1 MLTHKILQKNGP
13 KFVTGLFNI
22 SENEM
27 YNLRSNNNMLML
39 PKSRTN
45 AMKRSFSYKAAYVW
59 NTLPI
64 DLKNT
69 VLTIDNF
76 KKKLERT

>member
-1 MLTHKILQKNGP
+1 MLTHKILQKNAP
-13 KFVTGLFNI
+13 KFVTELINI

-27 YNLRSNNNMLML
+27 YNLRSNNSMLML
-39 PKSRTN
+39 PKARTN
-45 AMKRSFSYKAAYVW
+45 VMKRSFSYKAAYVW

-69 VLTIDNF
+69 VLTSDF